1 MNKLYFL
8 LGVTSLVKG
17 SFVIASRFLALPRLV
32 ELIVPVILTLIIFV
46 LVVMIFVKRKKS
58 D

>member
-8 LGVTSLVKG
+8 LGVTALVNG

-32 ELIVPVILTLIIFV
+32 ELIVPVILTLIICV
-46 LVVMIFVKRKKS
+46 LAIMIFVKRKKS

>member
-8 LGVTSLVKG
+8 LGVTALVNG

-32 ELIVPVILTLIIFV
+32 ELIVPVILTLIIFA